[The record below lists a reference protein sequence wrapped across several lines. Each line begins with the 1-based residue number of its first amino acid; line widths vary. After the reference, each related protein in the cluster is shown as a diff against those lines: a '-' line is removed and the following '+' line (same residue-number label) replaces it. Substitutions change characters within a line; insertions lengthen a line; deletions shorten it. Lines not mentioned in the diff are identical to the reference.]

1 MGASC
6 GALEVSVK
14 KFLVPVAALACLLAV
29 ATPATAEFGTIDA
42 VPGASLL
49 LPHFEVDLDQ
59 AGGITTL
66 FSVNNASATAILAHV
81 TIWSNWT
88 VPIIDFDIYLTGYD
102 VQTVNLYDI
111 FVNGNLPRTASAGQ
125 DPGDTISNQGAFSQ
139 DINFAS
145 CTGFLPYAQLS
156 SSFRTQ
162 IQESHPGRPQSL
174 GAGARLSASRAQTG
188 DTTLATGYI
197 TVDTVNQCSQEFPS
211 SPGYFAF
218 GAGIATNQNV
228 LWGDYFIVDS
238 VENFAQGWNLV
249 HLEANPL
256 QSTPCVVD
264 GTPQTFYCRYS
275 LGADQ
280 REALGS
286 KYAVRYLNGGAFT
299 GGTSLLSYRD
309 QGQVGSLRSCAGGPL
324 WEPLS
329 QAEITIFDEQENPI
343 TVVSG
348 GPSGEPV
355 PGEERPFPLE
365 SNRTVV
371 GLDLTTGSFSFGWAF
386 LNLNGADTGA
396 DAEKTQAY
404 VVATMDASGRFSVG
418 IDAIQLNN
426 LTVADLGPASLV
438 P

>member
-1 MGASC
+1 MKK
-6 GALEVSVK
+6 VSIPLAV
-14 KFLVPVAALACLLAV
+14 LACSLALAI
-29 ATPATAEFGTIDA
+29 PATAEVGTIDA
-42 VPGASLL
+42 VPGSTLL

-66 FSVNNASATAILAHV
+66 FSINNASASATLAHV

-88 VPIIDFDIYLTGYD
+88 VPIIDFDVYLTGYD
-102 VQTVNLYDI
+102 IQTVNLYDI
-111 FVNGNLPRTASAGQ
+111 FVNGNLPRTASVGQ

-156 SSFRTQ
+156 SSFRTL
-162 IQESHPGRPQSL
+162 IQESLTGRPLSI
-174 GAGARLSASRAQTG
+174 GAGAGLCASRAQNG

-197 TVDTVNQCSQEFPS
+197 TVDVANACSQEFPS
-211 SPGYFAF
+211 SPGYFIS
-218 GAGIATNQNV
+218 GGGGLAGNRNI

-238 VENFAQGWNLV
+238 LNNFAQGWNLV
-249 HLEANPL
+249 HLEADATL
-256 QSTPCVVD
+256 TTCVVD

-275 LGADQ
+275 LGADN

-309 QGQVGSLRSCAGGPL
+309 QGQVGSLRSCAAGPV

-329 QAEITIFDEQENPI
+329 QVEITVFDEQENPI

-365 SNRTVV
+365 SNRTAV
-371 GLDLTTGSFSFGWAF
+371 GLDLTTGSFSFGWLF
-386 LNLNGADTGA
+386 LNLNGADTG
-396 DAEKTQAY
+396 DELEKTQAY
-404 VVATMDASGRFSVG
+404 VVATMDAAGRFSVG
-418 IDAIQLNN
+418 IDASQLYN
-426 LTVADLGPASLV
+426 LTVADLGPATV
-438 P
+438 NPIN